1 MINQHSIKK
10 FILLVLQKLARY
22 TKQQKVFVLYLL
34 VLVFLMFVL
43 PIAKISPAD
52 PESPTRLV
60 FLLSG
65 AFGKTTL
72 LIMISVLI
80 LLGWNMSFRFKNFIT
95 TYFGFK
101 EDESLFNFGI
111 LWLIS
116 SMYLAINDTI
126 GLFTETTTI
135 QVSLWGYNLT
145 LLVLLGGLILT
156 LISLFKKATLSNKGK
171 IVHIMDDEH
180 NSERKAK
187 AQETVK
193 GLFGE

>member
-10 FILLVLQKLARY
+10 FILLVMHKIARY
-22 TKQQKVFVLYLL
+22 TKQQKMFVLYLL

-43 PIAKISPAD
+43 PIAKVSPAD
-52 PESPTRLV
+52 PESSTRFV

-65 AFGKTTL
+65 AFGKTTI
-72 LIMISVLI
+72 LIVLSVLV
-80 LLGWNMSFRFKNFIT
+80 LLGWNMSFRFKNFVT

-111 LWLIS
+111 LWLIV

-135 QVSLWGYNLT
+135 QVSLWGYNIT
-145 LLVLLGGLILT
+145 LLVLL
-156 LISLFKKATLSNKGK
+156 
-171 IVHIMDDEH
+171 V
-180 NSERKAK
+180 
-187 AQETVK
+187 
-193 GLFGE
+193 